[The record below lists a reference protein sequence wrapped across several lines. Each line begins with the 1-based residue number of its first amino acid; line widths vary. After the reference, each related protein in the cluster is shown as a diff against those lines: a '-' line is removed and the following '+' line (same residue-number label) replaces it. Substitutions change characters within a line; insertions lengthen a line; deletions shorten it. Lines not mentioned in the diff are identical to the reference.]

1 MTYSTK
7 QVMAMTD
14 LSKDALRYYE
24 QIGILNPVARD
35 KNRYRMYSEDDVT
48 WLQMV
53 KLMRSMGVKAESFIG
68 QQGSTLAERRVFTAQ
83 YQQEVRHQIE
93 QLQRID
99 RQLTEKLAFLD
110 HLQTGADVK
119 SKEAH

>member
-1 MTYSTK
+1 M
-7 QVMAMTD
+7 
-14 LSKDALRYYE
+14 
-24 QIGILNPVARD
+24 ARD

-83 YQQEVRHQIE
+83 YQQQVRRQIE

-99 RQLTEKLAFLD
+99 RQLTEN
-110 HLQTGADVK
+110 
-119 SKEAH
+119 